1 MKKEI
6 IFWSGASIVST
17 IIVAAH
23 PDVDFKQM
31 ILVAML
37 AIVLWLCGYF
47 YERSFAPDPWS
58 ESPVP
63 KQKKW
68 IASLIFYGLGICL
81 SVYVDLGY
89 WYVVIGA
96 IIIIGGLSDDK
107 KFPTLQ
113 EWFKIFESAL
123 IFALVAFSITFLFQ
137 FINFFPA

>member
-1 MKKEI
+1 MKKFF
-6 IFWSGASIVST
+6 IFWVNAAIAST

-31 ILVAML
+31 ILVAVL
-37 AIVLWLCGYF
+37 SLVLWICGYF
-47 YERSFAPDPWS
+47 FERSLAPDPWS

-68 IASLIFYGLGICL
+68 IASLIFYGLSICL

-89 WYVVIGA
+89 WYVAIGA

-107 KFPTLQ
+107 KFPTRQ

-137 FINFFPA
+137 FINFFPV

>member
-1 MKKEI
+1 M
-6 IFWSGASIVST
+6 
-17 IIVAAH
+17 
-23 PDVDFKQM
+23 
-31 ILVAML
+31 
-37 AIVLWLCGYF
+37 LWLCGYVF
-47 YERSFAPDPWS
+47 ERSLAQDPWS

-137 FINFFPA
+137 FIEFFPA